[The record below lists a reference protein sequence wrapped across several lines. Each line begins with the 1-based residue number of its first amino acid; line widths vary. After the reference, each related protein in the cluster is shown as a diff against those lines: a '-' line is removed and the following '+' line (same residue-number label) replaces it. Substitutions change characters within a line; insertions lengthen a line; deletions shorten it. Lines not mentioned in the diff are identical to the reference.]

1 VSDSQLQ
8 PVAWGYVELCEG
20 AVGGLQ
26 DLAAEDQAL
35 LVDSTACG
43 N

>member
-1 VSDSQLQ
+1 MAL
-8 PVAWGYVELCEG
+8 GNVELCEG

-35 LVDSTACG
+35 LVTR
-43 N
+43 NP